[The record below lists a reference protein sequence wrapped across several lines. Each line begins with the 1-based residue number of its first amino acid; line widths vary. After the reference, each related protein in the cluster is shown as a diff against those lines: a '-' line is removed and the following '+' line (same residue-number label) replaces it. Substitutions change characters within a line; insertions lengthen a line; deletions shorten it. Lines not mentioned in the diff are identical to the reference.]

1 MIFESIGGACVL
13 ITSTI
18 LDGLSSLLNAIVY
31 LVHGLGALFLQV
43 ATFIL
48 SLIQAAML
56 YVTLLITAL
65 SHLCVQLFHAA
76 MDLDWATLL
85 ETIRG
90 GGALV
95 INVIL
100 DGLSLTLNATMYLI
114 SALVAFLFHLASF
127 FSSVLVYITRSFITH
142 TRDAVHSV
150 QLLFGNKPLLNDET
164 VATFLL
170 VALEVFCI
178 YVLYSLSIFCI
189 RSYLRH
195 KAKLRRQRLN
205 AAGPRRP
212 IEVNAAG
219 PRRPIEVN
227 AAGPRRPIEVNAAGP
242 RRPIEVNPAGQRR
255 LVHEH
260 RARPLPIRT
269 NRNREQVNNTL
280 SRENESWP
288 SYRSSQKEG
297 RLLKKGDTKPGIQ
310 QNPPPKGKDESASEL
325 IMHTRLQELETELMK
340 EKEAKQCV
348 VCMDRPREIMM
359 RPCNHYCVCEE
370 CSGKLSRCPICTK
383 YFLKAEKIFN
393 V

>member
-13 ITSTI
+13 VTNTI
-18 LDGLSSLLNAIVY
+18 LDGLSSLLNATVY
-31 LVHGLGALFLQV
+31 LIHGLGALFLQV

-65 SHLCVQLFHAA
+65 SHLCVQLFHAV

-85 ETIRG
+85 ETIRA

-100 DGLSLTLNATMYLI
+100 DGLSFTLNATMYLI

-127 FSSVLVYITRSFITH
+127 FSSALVYITRSFITL
-142 TRDAVHSV
+142 TRDAVRSF
-150 QLLFGNKPLLNDET
+150 QLLFGNQPLLNNET
-164 VATFLL
+164 VATLLL
-170 VALEVFCI
+170 VGFAVFCI

-205 AAGPRRP
+205 P
-212 IEVNAAG
+212 
-219 PRRPIEVN
+219 
-227 AAGPRRPIEVNAAGP
+227 AGP

-255 LVHEH
+255 HVHQY
-260 RARPLPIRT
+260 RARPLPRVHADNSIPILRPR
-269 NRNREQVNNTL
+269 NREREQVNNTR
-280 SRENESWP
+280 SQENEILSIMF
-288 SYRSSQKEG
+288 SSQKEG
-297 RLLKKGDTKPGIQ
+297 RPLKKGDTKPSIQ
-310 QNPPPKGKDESASEL
+310 QNHPPKGKDESASDL

-370 CSGKLSRCPICTK
+370 CSGKLSRCPMCNK
-383 YFLKAEKIFN
+383 YFHKAEKIFN